1 MSILKGSMQGIKKKS
16 GEIESKWIQIRYHSL
31 PKYCKTCKLPGYNEE
46 ECFPLH
52 QKLFEESK
60 KEDAK
65 EDNSKKEEGEKSP
78 TQKGRKITV
87 RKRRGKVSNTKGGMS
102 FMKLDKNFS
111 GQGSGDLIEEV
122 LFKDGTLEKG
132 KRGWSLR
139 INSGAR
145 RRECRGG
152 GG

>member
-1 MSILKGSMQGIKKKS
+1 MQTTRDK
-16 GEIESKWIQIRYHSL
+16 
-31 PKYCKTCKLPGYNEE
+31 E

-60 KEDAK
+60 KKDAK
-65 EDNSKKEEGEKSP
+65 EDNDKKEEGEKSP

-87 RKRRGKVSNTKGGMS
+87 RKRKGKVSNIEGGMS
-102 FMKLDKNFS
+102 FMKLDKNIS
-111 GQGSGDLIEEV
+111 GQGSRDLIEEV

-139 INSGAR
+139 INLGVEGEKVEEEGAKKQ
-145 RRECRGG
+145 
-152 GG
+152 